1 VAEETFAAG
10 LVGIVL
16 DGRYRLDALLG
27 EGGMGAVYRAH
38 HLAMDRR
45 VAVKLLKPHL
55 TTDEAALNRFAR
67 EARATMRVE
76 SEHAVKVLDFGVT
89 PHRDYYM
96 VLEYLDGRTVQR
108 ELDID
113 GPFEPARVV
122 HIAKQACDALGAA
135 HKSGL
140 IHRDIKPDNLLL
152 MRVAD
157 DPDYVK
163 VLDFGVAKLMEG
175 AARTDR
181 SAMAITQAGMVF
193 GTPEFMSPEQACG
206 QQLDARSDLYS
217 LAATMFAMLTGCGM
231 YRAKSA
237 IEWLTH
243 HARTP
248 PPHLA
253 EGAPAL
259 AKYKELDTVLQSC
272 LAKHRED
279 RPQTGAE
286 MAQMLAAIEHT
297 LGKGR
302 APLPVMR
309 GPTFSPSTY
318 IEAIDPNATLVPD
331 ASGLGPRASARRPAS
346 DPKAET
352 LKPGDDVS
360 MPSGP
365 AYAATMKP
373 SDGMMAIGSPP
384 SVTTTKLRPTSTG
397 ALGPTTTGMIAHAQ
411 TSRRGM
417 WLVLGALLVAALIV
431 VSIVLA
437 TRKREPTTTTPL
449 AKHTDVAIDGEPID
463 AIAIVALASD
473 APTVDAP
480 GAVKPDARGPT
491 EARGPRPEAKEVA
504 KLIAEAEEAKKARNL
519 VRWVMK
525 ADAALQ
531 LEPRNVR
538 ARFLLADGLIASGD
552 LDRGCKYLHDLGK
565 NPTARA
571 RANQAGCP
579 SD

>member
-1 VAEETFAAG
+1 
-10 LVGIVL
+10 
-16 DGRYRLDALLG
+16 
-27 EGGMGAVYRAH
+27 
-38 HLAMDRR
+38 MDRR

-55 TTDEAALNRFAR
+55 TADDAALQRFVR

-76 SEHAVKVLDFGVT
+76 SDHAVKVLDFGVT

-122 HIAKQACDALGAA
+122 HIAKQACEALGAA
-135 HKSGL
+135 HKSGF
-140 IHRDIKPDNLLL
+140 IHRDVKPDNLLL
-152 MRVAD
+152 MRVGD
-157 DPDYVK
+157 DPDFVK
-163 VLDFGVAKLMEG
+163 MLDFGVAKLMEG

-206 QQLDARSDLYS
+206 QTLDARSDLYS

-231 YRAKSA
+231 YRANSA

-248 PPHLA
+248 PPRLA
-253 EGAPAL
+253 DGAPAL
-259 AKYKELDTVLQSC
+259 AKFKELDTVLQSC
-272 LAKHRED
+272 LAKQRED
-279 RPQTGAE
+279 RPQTAAE
-286 MAQMLAAIEHT
+286 MAHMLASIEHT
-297 LGKGR
+297 LAPGR
-302 APLPVMR
+302 APLPQMR
-309 GPTFSPSTY
+309 GPVFSPSSY
-318 IEAIDPNATLVPD
+318 VEAIDPKATLVPS
-331 ASGLGPRASARRPAS
+331 ASRQ
-346 DPKAET
+346 AET
-352 LKPGDDVS
+352 LKPDDGV
-360 MPSGP
+360 
-365 AYAATMKP
+365 TM
-373 SDGMMAIGSPP
+373 GSPA
-384 SVTTTKLRPTSTG
+384 SVTTAS
-397 ALGPTTTGMIAHAQ
+397 LGPVSAG
-411 TSRRGM
+411 SRRGT
-417 WLVLGALLVAALIV
+417 WLVIGALLVVGVIA

-437 TRKREPTTTTPL
+437 TRKRDPVAAAPVAKPTDRARDATIPDAPAPDAEL
-449 AKHTDVAIDGEPID
+449 VVIADA
-463 AIAIVALASD
+463 AIA
-473 APTVDAP
+473 VDA
-480 GAVKPDARGPT
+480 GVQISH
-491 EARGPRPEAKEVA
+491 AKGNPEVA
-504 KLIAEAEEAKKARNL
+504 RLLAEAEAAKRTRNL

-531 LEPRNVR
+531 LDPRNVR

-571 RANQAGCP
+571 RATQAGCP

>member
-1 VAEETFAAG
+1 VAEESFAAG

-55 TTDEAALNRFAR
+55 TTDEAALQRFAR
-67 EARATMRVE
+67 EARSTMRVD

-108 ELDID
+108 ELDVD
-113 GPFEPARVV
+113 GPFAPARVV

-135 HKSGL
+135 HGSGL
-140 IHRDIKPDNLLL
+140 VHRDIKPDNLLL
-152 MRVAD
+152 MRVGH

-163 VLDFGVAKLMEG
+163 VLDFGVAKLMDG

-206 QQLDARSDLYS
+206 QQLDGRSDLYS

-259 AKYKELDTVLQSC
+259 ASHTELDRVMQKC
-272 LAKHRED
+272 LAKRRED
-279 RPQTGAE
+279 RPQSAAE
-286 MAQMLAAIEHT
+286 MAQLLASVEHT

-302 APLPVMR
+302 APLPAMR
-309 GPTFSPSTY
+309 GPTFSPSSY
-318 IEAIDPNATLVPD
+318 VEAVDPNATLVPGV
-331 ASGLGPRASARRPAS
+331 SGPGPRAPAAPAF

-352 LKPGDDVS
+352 LKPGDGVR
-360 MPSGP
+360 MP
-365 AYAATMKP
+365 
-373 SDGMMAIGSPP
+373 IGSPP
-384 SVTTTKLRPTSTG
+384 SVPTTEHAPSSTG
-397 ALGPTTTGMIAHAQ
+397 VLAPTTTGVLAHVQ
-411 TSRRGM
+411 GKRRGA
-417 WLVLGALLVAALIV
+417 WLALGALLVAGMIGAVIV
-431 VSIVLA
+431 VAMSKRRPGTTAPVAKPADRSIDAAVVMADAPAPDAELVVVADAA
-437 TRKREPTTTTPL
+437 T
-449 AKHTDVAIDGEPID
+449 AIDAG
-463 AIAIVALASD
+463 VQ
-473 APTVDAP
+473 
-480 GAVKPDARGPT
+480 AVSHTKGNA
-491 EARGPRPEAKEVA
+491 EVT
-504 KLIAEAEEAKKARNL
+504 KLIAEAEDAKRARKL

-538 ARFLLADGLIASGD
+538 ARFLLAEGLIASGD
-552 LDRGCKYLHDLGK
+552 LDRGCKYLRDLGR

-571 RANQAGCP
+571 LATQAGCP